1 MEKKKHPHT
10 GHRQRLKDK
19 ALKGGI
25 QYWPPH
31 EVLELL
37 LTYSI
42 PQKDVNPLA
51 HDLIDTFG
59 SLSNVFDADYE
70 QLKTVNGIGD
80 GTALFLSL
88 MPAIFNKY
96 EEAKNSQGIILNSPQ
111 KCLAHFKKLAKEDG
125 LEEFFIFCMDNK
137 KKLLKTVKLDGGKVA
152 SFKFSITTF
161 ARSIAS
167 DNYKSIIVMHN
178 HPNGN
183 PNPSKADRDATK
195 RLIETGKS
203 VGVEIEDHIIVGDNE
218 YYSFLRSGLL
228 GQLKAEA
235 EGSGWEFMESFK
247 EINFIEESKKLKDWE

>member
-51 HDLIDTFG
+51 HDLINTFG
-59 SLSNVFDADYE
+59 SLANVFEASYE
-70 QLKTVNGIGD
+70 QLKTVNGVGD

-88 MPAIFNKY
+88 IPEMFNKY
-96 EEAKNSQGIILNSPQ
+96 EESKNSQGIILNSPQ
-111 KCLAHFKKLAKEDG
+111 KCLTHFKRLSQEEG
-125 LEEFFIFCMDNK
+125 IEEFLIFCIDSK
-137 KKLLKTVKLDGGKVA
+137 KKLLKTIKLDGGKVA
-152 SFKFSITTF
+152 SFQFSITTF

-167 DNYKSIIVMHN
+167 DKYKSIIIMHS
-178 HPNGN
+178 HPSGN

-195 RLIETGKS
+195 RLIETSKS
-203 VGVEIEDHIIVGDNE
+203 VGIEIDDHIIVGDNE

-228 GQLKAEA
+228 DQLKAEV
-235 EGSGWEFMESFK
+235 EGGGWEFIDSSK
-247 EINFIEESKKLKDWE
+247 EINFEEESAKLNDWK